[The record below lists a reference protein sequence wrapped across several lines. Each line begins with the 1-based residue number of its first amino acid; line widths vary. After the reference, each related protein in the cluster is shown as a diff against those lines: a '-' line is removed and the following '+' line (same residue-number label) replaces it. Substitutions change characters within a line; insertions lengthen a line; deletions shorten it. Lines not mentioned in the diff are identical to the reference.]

1 MKDAAADRTWIPRA
15 QIAALRAT
23 APGQKPTLDLIY
35 LDHNSTTPL
44 LAEVAAAMAECQAT
58 VFGNPAS
65 QHQAGRRARQVLE
78 DAREAIGRML
88 GADVASRQPDQV
100 IFTSGGTE
108 ANNLAILGLAGDTP
122 GEAIIS
128 AIEHPSV
135 AGAGLNTWSASAG
148 RIHRLRGLGGMAWST
163 STNSRDL
170 LGPNTRLVSVML
182 GNNETGALQPVA
194 EMAELC
200 HR

>member
-1 MKDAAADRTWIPRA
+1 M
-15 QIAALRAT
+15 
-23 APGQKPTLDLIY
+23 DLIY

-44 LAEVAAAMAECQAT
+44 VPEVAAAMADCQAA

-88 GADVASRQPDQV
+88 GTDMTSRQPDQV

-108 ANNLAILGLAGDTP
+108 ANNLAILGLAACAPGAAP
-122 GEAIIS
+122 GEGVIS

-135 AGAGLNTWSASAG
+135 
-148 RIHRLRGLGGMAWST
+148 I
-163 STNSRDL
+163 
-170 LGPNTRLVSVML
+170 GP
-182 GNNETGALQPVA
+182 A
-194 EMAELC
+194 E
-200 HR
+200 H